1 MIDIRLTDN
10 GTFLLLTDTTI
21 QLDDTRRVELHRG
34 MRTDFASIPSIARAL
49 ISPIDP
55 DIAEAAIVH
64 DYLVGQYTGVRGVV
78 IKTLSTGAEVRIRY
92 RWDDACFWLAY
103 LMKRNGAPVWKRAI
117 VNAAV
122 RIYGWVKHK

>member
-10 GTFLLLTDTTI
+10 GTFLLLTDTTV
-21 QLDDTRRVELHRG
+21 QLDATRRVELHRG
-34 MRTDFASIPSIARAL
+34 MRTDFASIPPIARAL

-64 DYLVGQYTGVRGVV
+64 DYLVGQYTGTRGVV
-78 IKTLSTGAEVRIRY
+78 IKTLSSGYEVRVRY
-92 RWDDACFWLAY
+92 NWADACFWLAY
-103 LMKRNGAPVWKRAI
+103 LMKRNGAPIWKRGI

-122 RIYGWVKHK
+122 RIYGWAKHK